1 MTPRYAQKPGRDLGD
16 GAFERW
22 CSRNARHECAWG
34 SCRRVIPDGARYCA
48 THEAALAR
56 GASALDVQPR
66 ERFEMV

>member
-1 MTPRYAQKPGRDLGD
+1 MKGAGRGRSRGSYKDTD
-16 GAFERW
+16 GAPLMIGG
-22 CSRNARHECAWG
+22 RHVCACG

-56 GASALDVQPR
+56 EASSLDVQPR